1 MKGIYAYWDLE
12 NKYYVYIGKDSYI
25 DKNLRHKAHLYSS
38 KYEGQP
44 FNRVLQKNPERYKYG
59 LLMQGYYTDEQLNK
73 MEQFLIKHLKTYRYD
88 YPERNVFNFTKGGDG
103 TSGYKHS
110 EESKQKMSKSK
121 EGMYNGENNPNY
133 GVPHSDET
141 INKIAIGASKSLNTS
156 GYFRVYKCKDIT
168 CNQGFIWTYQYYEEG
183 KRKKIRSVDIKK
195 LENKV
200 KAKNLEWF
208 ELNN

>member
-1 MKGIYAYWDLE
+1 MKGIYAYWD
-12 NKYYVYIGKDSYI
+12 NKESKYIYVGKDSHI
-25 DKNLRHKAHLYSS
+25 DKNSRHEAHLCSAY
-38 KYEGQP
+38 YDNQP
-44 FNRVLQKNPERYKYG
+44 FNRVLQNNPERYKYR
-59 LLMQGYYTDEQLNK
+59 LLIRGDYTNKQLNK
-73 MEQFLIKHLKTYRYD
+73 MEQFLIKHLKTYHYD
-88 YPERNVFNFTKGGDG
+88 YPERKVFNFTKGGEG

-110 EESKQKMSKSK
+110 EESKQKMSKLK
-121 EGMYNGENNPNY
+121 EGMYNSENNPNY
-133 GVPHSDET
+133 GKHHSEET